1 MQVNTSHH
9 RGKTFSPRLA
19 YQKIF
24 VPLHPQTTPCPMPRP
39 QNTPSKASASPVVFP
54 LQLLKMKK
62 IYWISLVVAV
72 SGVLLYSCN
81 NPSMKH
87 VIDDVSSPCDTTFCF
102 SGVTSPHF
110 ASIDIRGAVSGEC
123 FFSGDLIG
131 DSIRF
136 KDSINYYYET
146 EWYIPY
152 IEFRYSPT
160 GIVMGDSIVVKYE
173 MW

>member
-1 MQVNTSHH
+1 M
-9 RGKTFSPRLA
+9 A
-19 YQKIF
+19 I
-24 VPLHPQTTPCPMPRP
+24 
-39 QNTPSKASASPVVFP
+39 
-54 LQLLKMKK
+54 
-62 IYWISLVVAV
+62 
-72 SGVLLYSCN
+72 SGVSLYSCN

-123 FFSGDLIG
+123 VFSGDLIG